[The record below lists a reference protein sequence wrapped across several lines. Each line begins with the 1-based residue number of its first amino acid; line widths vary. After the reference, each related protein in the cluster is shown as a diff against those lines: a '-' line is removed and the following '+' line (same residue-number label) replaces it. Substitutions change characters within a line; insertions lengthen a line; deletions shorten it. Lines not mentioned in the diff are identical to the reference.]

1 MEPLTPQQQKL
12 VEDNHNLI
20 YSLAY
25 KKNINLDEFYGD
37 LAIGLCKAAL
47 AFDENRG
54 KFSTLAYTSMYN
66 EYKIR
71 LRQITAERIVPQD
84 KILSMDVQIQSEDS
98 DGTTT
103 FANLI
108 QDETVQIEQDVV
120 AKLTYDSLM
129 KKLKDD
135 ERVILEMLMDG
146 VNQTDIANHF
156 GFSKQYASVKIQKIR
171 NKLSYMQ

>member
-71 LRQITAERIVPQD
+71 LRQITAEEQFHRIRFCRWMFKYNL
-84 KILSMDVQIQSEDS
+84 KIPMELLLLQI
-98 DGTTT
+98 
-103 FANLI
+103 
-108 QDETVQIEQDVV
+108 
-120 AKLTYDSLM
+120 
-129 KKLKDD
+129 
-135 ERVILEMLMDG
+135 
-146 VNQTDIANHF
+146 
-156 GFSKQYASVKIQKIR
+156 
-171 NKLSYMQ
+171 

>member
-1 MEPLTPQQQKL
+1 
-12 VEDNHNLI
+12 
-20 YSLAY
+20 
-25 KKNINLDEFYGD
+25 
-37 LAIGLCKAAL
+37 
-47 AFDENRG
+47 
-54 KFSTLAYTSMYN
+54 MYN

-146 VNQTDIANHF
+146 VN
-156 GFSKQYASVKIQKIR
+156 
-171 NKLSYMQ
+171 

>member
-1 MEPLTPQQQKL
+1 MEHLTPQQKKL

-71 LRQITAERIVPQD
+71 LRQITAERIVP
-84 KILSMDVQIQSEDS
+84 
-98 DGTTT
+98 
-103 FANLI
+103 
-108 QDETVQIEQDVV
+108 
-120 AKLTYDSLM
+120 
-129 KKLKDD
+129 
-135 ERVILEMLMDG
+135 
-146 VNQTDIANHF
+146 
-156 GFSKQYASVKIQKIR
+156 
-171 NKLSYMQ
+171 